1 MVIKSLHPLLVILW
15 LCAVLLPGQ
24 DACAAAQDGAPAA
37 DTPSIMQ
44 LQPLPDGEILALTPE
59 RGGLYRSEG
68 SGRKWARIPGVPDV
82 FIHQVS
88 VLPDGSA
95 YLSTPEGLLRG
106 GEQEGLWEQV
116 LQGSVAG
123 MHAGPGGALA
133 LVRLWGR
140 GVFVMPTGALSTDV
154 VQRVREADLRRQG
167 LQVRAGEFMRAMRE
181 ADGGDNATTEEVQ
194 KKLRAYREWQKTQE
208 EIQAAG
214 RVMAQF
220 ALAEEGALARV
231 PVTCAAASP
240 GNVWLAG
247 TFGHGVYRSDPK
259 GDAWGLFSTSL
270 PSPLIVSLATA
281 PWGTVYAGTYG
292 AGLFALRPGNSS
304 WEEVHPHFAGTIVQ
318 ALGFGVDGQCLAATR
333 EHGVLLS
340 LDRGAS
346 WTGKNEILPG
356 ANVQAVAVA
365 RDGALWAGTW
375 DQGLYLSRND
385 GASWDY
391 RPFAHEFH
399 VSDIVF
405 NGDGVGYAILAGHG
419 LFRTIDDGRS
429 WIRLKMPMPS
439 AKNLRLAVQGELVLL
454 TSPVDGLWVSAD
466 KGETWARDMQGLPG
480 DGALDVVLAPAGA
493 LLAVPSDASGLF
505 ERSAAGE
512 WRLVPMAGE
521 DGLDYSVR
529 MVIFLPD
536 GRGVACGQQDLLL
549 SEDGGKTW
557 SRKRF
562 GQPFKSLAVDSP
574 GTIHTRRLLSTFVLH
589 KGSDTWEEASE
600 TPLDAYVFFHPAGAG
615 LWAGARQDSGLDI
628 LAVRDGDMEVVASGL
643 AASRIVALG
652 VSGDGGIFA
661 ALEDGLAVSRD
672 GGATWLPVE
681 VLGE

>member
-1 MVIKSLHPLLVILW
+1 MVIQSLHPLLVVFW
-15 LCAVLLPGQ
+15 LCAALLAGH
-24 DACAAAQDGAPAA
+24 DACAIAQVKASA
-37 DTPSIMQ
+37 DTPPIMQ
-44 LQPLPDGEILALTPE
+44 LQALPDGEILALTPE

-68 SGRKWARIPGVPDV
+68 SGRKWARVPGVPDA
-82 FIHQVS
+82 FIHQIS
-88 VLPDGSA
+88 VLPDGVVF
-95 YLSTPEGLLRG
+95 LSTPEGLLRG

-123 MHAGPGGALA
+123 MQAGPDGGLA
-133 LVRLWGR
+133 LVKLWGR
-140 GVFVMPTGALSTDV
+140 GVFVLPTGALSTDAV
-154 VQRVREADLRRQG
+154 RQAREAELRRQG
-167 LQVRAGEFMRAMRE
+167 LQVKAGEFMRAMRD
-181 ADGGDNATTEEVQ
+181 ADGGDNATTEELQ
-194 KKLRAYREWQKTQE
+194 KKLRTYRLWQETQE
-208 EIQAAG
+208 EIKAAG
-214 RVMAQF
+214 RATAQY
-220 ALAEEGALARV
+220 ALAEEGGLARM
-231 PVTCAAASP
+231 PVTCAAATP

-247 TFGHGVYRSDPK
+247 TFGHGVYRSDPT
-259 GDAWGLFSTSL
+259 GDAWESFSTSL
-270 PSPLIVSLATA
+270 PSPLVVSLATA

-292 AGLFALRPGNSS
+292 AGLFALRPGGSS

-318 ALGFGVDGQCLAATR
+318 ALAFGPEGQCLAATR
-333 EHGVLLS
+333 GHGVLLS

-346 WTGKNEILPG
+346 WTGKNEILPET
-356 ANVQAVAVA
+356 NVQAVAVGQ
-365 RDGALWAGTW
+365 DGALWAGTW
-375 DQGLYLSRND
+375 DQGLYLSRNF
-385 GASWDY
+385 GAAWDY

-405 NGDGVGYAILAGHG
+405 AGEGVGYAILAGHG
-419 LFRTIDDGRS
+419 LFRTIDDGRG
-429 WIRLKMPMPS
+429 WIRLRMPVPS
-439 AKNLRLAVQGELVLL
+439 AKNLRLAVQGKLVLL
-454 TSPVDGLWVSAD
+454 ASPVDGLWVSPD
-466 KGETWARDMQGLPG
+466 KGATWARHMQGLAG
-480 DGALDVVLAPAGA
+480 DGALDVVLSPAGV

-521 DGLDYSVR
+521 DTLDYSVR

-549 SEDGGKTW
+549 SEEGGENW

-562 GQPFKSLAVDSP
+562 GQPFKSLAVDSR

-589 KGSDTWEEASE
+589 TGTDTWKETSE
-600 TPLDAYVFFHPAGAG
+600 TPLDAYVFFHPAGEG

-661 ALEDGLAVSRD
+661 ALEGGLAVSRD